1 MERLK
6 YTSPNYYIMK
16 IYTYFIYHIPGVK
29 IGCTTDLE
37 KRMNDQGFTEWDILW
52 QQRGNYEFG
61 WVAGDKEKELQEL
74 YGLPID
80 KNHYMIARNARLKGT
95 LKAVETNRERG
106 HMQIIS
112 TFESRS
118 RGGKKSIA
126 NLSEEEKLRRA
137 SNGGKKGGK
146 NGGSKPATQN
156 SNMYQKWLCPGPE
169 KHISNGINYKRWCI
183 NRGLDPNDA
192 IRIS

>member
-1 MERLK
+1 MK
-6 YTSPNYYIMK
+6 NYTYYI
-16 IYTYFIYHIPGVK
+16 YLIPGVK
-29 IGCTTDLE
+29 IGCTMDLE

-52 QQRGNYEFG
+52 QQKGNYEFG

-106 HMQIIS
+106 HMQLIS

-118 RGGKKSIA
+118 RGGKKSGLKPKIHLRKLTYEQA
-126 NLSEEEKLRRA
+126 EEIRKEYAIGNISQRELA
-137 SNGGKKGGK
+137 KKY
-146 NGGSKPATQN
+146 N
-156 SNMYQKWLCPGPE
+156 SN
-169 KHISNGINYKRWCI
+169 HTTISKIIKRI
-183 NRGLDPNDA
+183 LYNEA
-192 IRIS
+192 